1 MEGNYSLP
9 IYTTLSRQGESLY
22 EEKKS
27 SFHGLARCVRS
38 ESEVQAM
45 VREVRDANPRARHVI
60 YAYILST
67 GQRGY
72 SEDGEPQGTAGIPV
86 LDMIEKS
93 GVTDICITVVRYFG
107 GILLGAGPLMR
118 AYLNTAKEALGDGEP
133 KSFEQYSVCRA
144 VCSYASYQRILPELE
159 KLGAIIDGT
168 TFAESVVISFAVR
181 EDLTNRAQARICEV
195 TAART
200 AFEILGTRFDCQ
212 R

>member
-133 KSFEQYSVCRA
+133 KTFEQYSVCRA

-168 TFAESVVISFAVR
+168 TFAESVIISFAVR

>member
-1 MEGNYSLP
+1 MEGNFSLP
-9 IYTTLSRQGESLY
+9 IYTTLSKEGVSLY

-86 LDMIEKS
+86 LDMIDKS

-133 KSFEQYSVCRA
+133 KSFEMYSVCRA
-144 VCSYASYQRILPELE
+144 ICSYASYQRVLPELE

-181 EDLTNRAQARICEV
+181 QDLTEQAESRICEL

>member
-9 IYTTLSRQGESLY
+9 IYTTLSKEGVSLY

-159 KLGAIIDGT
+159 RLGAIIDGT

>member
-45 VREVRDANPRARHVI
+45 VRQVRDANPRARHVI

-159 KLGAIIDGT
+159 RLGAIIDGT

>member
-118 AYLNTAKEALGDGEP
+118 AYLNTAKDALGDGEP